1 MNSSVRQYLQSI
13 GRRGGRASKR
23 ALSPGAAR
31 DMVKVREARR
41 AFRRFH
47 ALCFWSFDPS
57 YQVTLSDV
65 RWVATQL
72 MTHGGQVGWELGARL
87 CR

>member
-1 MNSSVRQYLQSI
+1 MDARVRQYLQSI
-13 GRRGGRASKR
+13 GRAGGRASRR
-23 ALSPGAAR
+23 ALSAEAAR

-47 ALCFWSFDPS
+47 TLCFWSFDPNYS
-57 YQVTLSDV
+57 VTLADV
-65 RWVATQL
+65 PWVARQL
-72 MTHGGQVGWELGARL
+72 KEHGGRQGWEIAAKL